1 MRQLDIKT
9 KWGRD
14 RYYVIDSGELKK
26 VASDFAGVISQ
37 YIKNFGSDWFG
48 SSYSEF
54 ERAVTVGDNSLVK
67 ESDDFLK
74 QIEDQVPISRGW
86 KNIDDVVGAV
96 PNIPAYLAGHPQC
109 MRRRQRTMKENAPL
123 VIYMDLTTSAMIS
136 ARDVRKRGVTLLAL
150 VRQLVEHRSVELWV
164 GASLGR
170 YGGGSGTVTWRI
182 DTAPL
187 DLARAAFYISATVM
201 ARGFGYS
208 ICNKVLETSGTW
220 PFNNFELHKQTA
232 KERLGAVFPGQEILY
247 VPPIIGFDELVSKP
261 VEWIKRTMA
270 QYVNREAA

>member
-1 MRQLDIKT
+1 MRKLDIKT

-14 RYYVIDSGELKK
+14 RYFVIDSGELKT
-26 VASDFAGVISQ
+26 VASNFAGVISR
-37 YIKNFGSDWFG
+37 YIRNFGSDWFG
-48 SSYSEF
+48 SNYSEF

-86 KNIDDVVGAV
+86 KNVDDVVGAL
-96 PNIPAYLAGHPQC
+96 PNIPAYLSGHPQC
-109 MRRRQRTMKENAPL
+109 MRRRQRTMKDNAPL

-164 GASLGR
+164 GSSLGR
-170 YGGGSGTVTWRI
+170 YGGGSGTVMWRI

-208 ICNKVLETSGTW
+208 ICNAELETAGTW
-220 PFNNFELHKQTA
+220 PFNNFELHKATA

-247 VPPIIGFDELVSKP
+247 VPPIIGFDELVNKP
-261 VEWIKRTMA
+261 VAWIKRTMA